1 MLETISEY
9 IDLKLLGIILIALTS
24 FVVLKIIYKR
34 VSFPKIVALFLTLFV
49 IVGNVYLMYWYI
61 SDEESTY
68 INTTKEYYIKGNVR
82 FVSTAIDKIRIEYTD
97 TNVIIQDLENKEIL
111 VKVANSTGIYDRS
124 GKKITLNSIQTGDT
138 IIVKTTK
145 TTLKNGQK
153 EVVARK
159 IQKY

>member
-153 EVVARK
+153 V
-159 IQKY
+159 II